1 MTQEELVTQALA
13 IARAQAV
20 PGMSVE
26 DKDELIEKAMLS
38 LIDRKAM
45 TPYFDKVGLTAA
57 GGFSPPEGLYLMHE
71 EPRLPAMPAKP
82 SLLDYFERRILL
94 NRRGGTHLLQS
105 AALAKRGGLPDKIV
119 LACLLHDI
127 AVVCHVRSDH
137 GYYGAQLIEPYV
149 DEEVAF
155 AVRYHQ
161 ALRFYPDPETG
172 YEYPDLYLRAF
183 GENYTPPPYIA
194 QAADY
199 ARNHKFYMAAR
210 LVTANDLYAF
220 DPNAIVDV
228 REFEDVIGRCFRQ
241 PEEGLGFD
249 TSPSAHMWRSIIWPN
264 NFL

>member
-1 MTQEELVTQALA
+1 M
-13 IARAQAV
+13 
-20 PGMSVE
+20 
-26 DKDELIEKAMLS
+26 
-38 LIDRKAM
+38 
-45 TPYFDKVGLTAA
+45 
-57 GGFSPPEGLYLMHE
+57 
-71 EPRLPAMPAKP
+71 
-82 SLLDYFERRILL
+82 
-94 NRRGGTHLLQS
+94 
-105 AALAKRGGLPDKIV
+105 
-119 LACLLHDI
+119 
-127 AVVCHVRSDH
+127 
-137 GYYGAQLIEPYV
+137 
-149 DEEVAF
+149 
-155 AVRYHQ
+155 
-161 ALRFYPDPETG
+161 
-172 YEYPDLYLRAF
+172 RAF